1 MNSQIKVFLS
11 TLLFL
16 FGCLIV
22 SLIIAFNVNAQTI
35 DEYEIIEIKS
45 LVSTLNKDNR
55 ILYSET
61 LKTDEIDEKHNIVSE
76 PDKIKFYYIAD
87 EVKDAK
93 TVLIKEN
100 EYYSTSE
107 IINGNTIK
115 KYGRPAFY
123 KDENNIIHYI
133 QDAVISESDWI
144 DVNAVSIRDKVLAL
158 FKTPYAIAQTVF
170 YPNASDGVLENSNT
184 NFNTCASA
192 DSVAGTNKVDASRTQ
207 WFGLDYGKYY
217 VAQSFYNF
225 DVSDIAEV
233 LGKNEITA
241 LTFNI
246 YVYSKAGTGSFN
258 LYQNT
263 VSSPTDLVVDDFG
276 NYNTTSL
283 ATAKSLDDMTTSAYN
298 TWTGNQDMIDLID
311 TTTQW
316 LQLALVNTN
325 DYLLGNT
332 APTDAANFGIRFSEY
347 ADTSSDPYLQF
358 TIASS
363 TPPEEE
369 ASTTPDLFPCEIP
382 ENNDIGIIT
391 GCKNIYNGTTSSSTI
406 TGVEYFYYDI
416 KFILYLFILSI
427 IFVCL
432 SVINIFLK
440 EKENEKKK
448 K

>member
-1 MNSQIKVFLS
+1 MTNNLVFKFLGGLIF
-11 TLLFL
+11 TLF
-16 FGCLIV
+16 V
-22 SLIIAFNVNAQTI
+22 SLSGSFCFAQEL
-35 DEYEIIEIKS
+35 DNYEALEIKA
-45 LVSTLNKDNR
+45 LANTLNKDNR

-61 LKTDEIDEKHNIVSE
+61 QRIDDIDEKHNIVSE

-133 QDAVISESDWI
+133 QDAAISERDWI
-144 DVNAVSIRDKVLAL
+144 DINAVSIRDKVLAL

-184 NFNTCASA
+184 NFNTCASSA
-192 DSVAGTNKVDASRTQ
+192 NAPSANYIESFRTQ
-207 WFGLDYGKYY
+207 WFGLENSRYY

-233 LGKNEITA
+233 LGENEITA

-263 VSSPTDLVVDDFG
+263 VGSPTDLVVADFG
-276 NYNTTSL
+276 NYNTTPL
-283 ATAKSLDDMTTSAYN
+283 ATAKSLADMTTSAYN
-298 TWTGNQDMIDLID
+298 TWTGNEDMYNLIA
-311 TTTQW
+311 TSTQW

-332 APTDAANFGIRFSEY
+332 APTDGANFGIRFSEY
-347 ADTSSDPYLQF
+347 ADTSSDPYLQI

-363 TPPEEE
+363 TPEEE
-369 ASTTPDLFPCEIP
+369 ASNTVSFIGCDNMMFNQKCSIIGYEYANGNLATTTEITTYNFLNFIFLCL
-382 ENNDIGIIT
+382 EIFIAYKIIIGIINF
-391 GCKNIYNGTTSSSTI
+391 KN
-406 TGVEYFYYDI
+406 
-416 KFILYLFILSI
+416 K
-427 IFVCL
+427 
-432 SVINIFLK
+432 
-440 EKENEKKK
+440 
-448 K
+448 